1 MAKEAPTFWIT
12 NTCNRNVSLAD
23 LNLTVP
29 KFCSMN
35 LLDKRH
41 HKYTLEQLEKSR
53 DGGSLFLK
61 KTMISVRKIAPTVIK
76 VDMPFLQETYIP
88 SRERSTLVIKEE
100 RYEELE
106 LSDTDK
112 KKEDEK
118 YADEMASDESGTDPT
133 TKPIINK
140 G

>member
-12 NTCNRNVSLAD
+12 NICNRNVSLAD

-53 DGGSLFLK
+53 DSGSLFVK
-61 KTMISVRKIAPTVIK
+61 KSMISVRKVAPTVIK

-118 YADEMASDESGTDPT
+118 YADEMASDELGTDP